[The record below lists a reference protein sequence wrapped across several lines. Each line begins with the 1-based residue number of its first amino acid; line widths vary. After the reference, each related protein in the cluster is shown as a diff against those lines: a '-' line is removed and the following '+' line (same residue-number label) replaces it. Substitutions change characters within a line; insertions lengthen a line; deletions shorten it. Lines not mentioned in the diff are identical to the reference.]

1 MLEVRPWP
9 RPRHLSGERRQPVL
23 MVVPDGIT
31 RVTLGPFRV
40 DPAMSS
46 IATVTA
52 AVHDNVATLVL
63 RGFVASKLPDPSC
76 CTTAPAATQ
85 MTWYVSNGG
94 VRHIAFDLW
103 LIVGAPRGR
112 R

>member
-1 MLEVRPWP
+1 
-9 RPRHLSGERRQPVL
+9 

-52 AVHDNVATLVL
+52 AVHD
-63 RGFVASKLPDPSC
+63 
-76 CTTAPAATQ
+76 